1 MKKIRKLIKTN
12 DDFQKLL
19 DILIN
24 RVKNNIPI
32 SNNAM
37 MDGLTISF
45 MITKDRF
52 TRDLFLNN
60 NLGKVLDGTMQQLEL
75 IVIWVTNNED
85 ILCDIYKN
93 EILTKPNVVEIEDL
107 FDGYEHDRMKLFNYS
122 I

>member
-12 DDFQKLL
+12 DDFQRLL

-24 RVKNNIPI
+24 RVKNNMPI

-37 MDGLTISF
+37 MDDLTISF

-85 ILCDIYKN
+85 VLCDIYKN
-93 EILTKPNVVEIEDL
+93 EILTSPNVVEIEDL
-107 FDGYEHDRMKLFNYS
+107 YDGYEHDRMKLFNYS
-122 I
+122 V

>member
-32 SNNAM
+32 SNNDM

-60 NLGKVLDGTMQQLEL
+60 HLGNVLDGTMQQLEL

-85 ILCDIYKN
+85 ALCNIYKN
-93 EILTKPNVVEIEDL
+93 EILTPPNVVEIEDL
-107 FDGYEHDRMKLFNYS
+107 LGDYEHDRMKLFNYS